1 MGRPTDQE
9 IKDII
14 NAPKLEKAYQKSLTS
29 TEEAP
34 MDTPSPLR
42 DKIRGQR
49 GYAKGGSID
58 GCAQRGKTR
67 GRIC

>member
-9 IKDII
+9 IKDLI

-34 MDTPSPLR
+34 ALPPAPKASAPV
-42 DKIRGQR
+42 KK
-49 GYAKGGSID
+49 AKGGRID
-58 GCAQRGKTR
+58 GIAQRGKTN
-67 GRIC
+67 CKVC